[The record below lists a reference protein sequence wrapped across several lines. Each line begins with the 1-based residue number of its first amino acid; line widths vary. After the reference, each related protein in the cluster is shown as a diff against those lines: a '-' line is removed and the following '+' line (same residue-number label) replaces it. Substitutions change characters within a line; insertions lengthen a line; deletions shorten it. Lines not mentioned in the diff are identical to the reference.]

1 MATLKPPTAP
11 LATSTSPKRKRDHLS
26 LDSGSHT
33 PRLQHQTSKFSFE
46 LPAQDCEDGSS
57 SPRSKV
63 ARKFQGLAL
72 GVVAT
77 DSGAGTFASSSKPF
91 DADST
96 SGAAKRSANDSLGS
110 SEDMHY
116 VSVKGQADDGSSIR
130 KRLKLPDPTETS
142 PRNNDA
148 AQAGAS
154 LIHMSS
160 VFTPILDKSPEN
172 QPNSPAGD
180 SSATDPTRIVGA
192 AGGKAPQSKAGS
204 GISVFKGRD
213 QRAGPP
219 SVAAKT
225 SGDGT
230 ATEDSD
236 MDVVDPVRAALTWHE
251 DEITV
256 YDPNDEDDDGV
267 GINGIGF
274 RPTPAIAHARSM
286 KRRQQLAEYKKREER
301 EARARRNLRRRT
313 SPKSSSEAAKVSDC
327 DAKRSHSSEPPARR
341 VRFTEFEPTVVIT
354 T

>member
-11 LATSTSPKRKRDHLS
+11 LATSTSPKRKRDQLS
-26 LDSGSHT
+26 LDNRPHT
-33 PRLQHQTSKFSFE
+33 PTLQNQTSNFSFE
-46 LPAQDCEDGSS
+46 LPAKDCEDGNS

-77 DSGAGTFASSSKPF
+77 DSGAGTLASSSQPP

-96 SGAAKRSANDSLGS
+96 SGGAKRSANESFGS
-110 SEDMHY
+110 SKEMHY
-116 VSVKGQADDGSSIR
+116 VSVEGQADDGSSMR
-130 KRLKLPDPTETS
+130 KRLKLPGSTEIT
-142 PRNNDA
+142 PRKHDA
-148 AQAGAS
+148 ALAGAS
-154 LIHMSS
+154 LIHTSS
-160 VFTPILDKSPEN
+160 VFAPILDKSPKN
-172 QPNSPAGD
+172 QANSPARD
-180 SSATDPTRIVGA
+180 PSTTDPAKI
-192 AGGKAPQSKAGS
+192 AGVSAGKAPQSKAGS
-204 GISVFKGRD
+204 GISLFKGRR
-213 QRAGPP
+213 QRVGPP
-219 SVAAKT
+219 MAAAKT
-225 SGDGT
+225 TGYGN
-230 ATEDSD
+230 ATEDLD

-301 EARARRNLRRRT
+301 EARARRTLRRRT
-313 SPKSSSEAAKVSDC
+313 SPKSGSEAAKVPDG
-327 DAKRSHSSEPPARR
+327 DANPTESPEPPARR